1 MANRVGVR
9 DMIGAG
15 TRAVGRYTGTLL
27 AVFISQ
33 TVVAL
38 ACLLSI
44 SVALSLTFA
53 RLPIWD
59 DAVDGD
65 LAALLFSLRYGK
77 ASLLAAAGIAFGGL
91 LLWQLASWFLVGGI
105 NGVLA
110 NRPEGRAETAKCFG
124 AAGASTYL
132 TYARLAVC
140 SLPGLFVVLVMLFL
154 GWQTMQARIFAAL
167 TVPQLLGPLALA
179 FLPGLLVLHLV
190 WTISDYARV
199 ELTLR
204 GESHEPS
211 VVVTYIRTVGYV
223 LRRPLTLAHGALG
236 WLAFLAIS
244 IGYAYLAHGRPM
256 YGAEGAVTL
265 FVIRQGV
272 SLARTAIRFGVLAG
286 QLELGKSRPLPPAR
300 MEPQSL
306 PTITRSKK
314 L

>member
-1 MANRVGVR
+1 MGSRVGLR
-9 DMIGAG
+9 EMIGAG
-15 TRAVGRYTGTLL
+15 SRGVGRYTGTLL
-27 AVFISQ
+27 AVFVSQ

-38 ACLLSI
+38 ACMTSI
-44 SVALSLTFA
+44 TVALSLTFA

-65 LAALLFSLRYGK
+65 LVALLFSLRYGRS
-77 ASLLAAAGIAFGGL
+77 SLLAAAGIVFGGL
-91 LLWQLASWFLVGGI
+91 LLWQLATWFLVGGI

-132 TYARLAVC
+132 SYARLAVC
-140 SLPGLFVVLVMLFL
+140 SLPGLFLVLVVVIL
-154 GWQTMQARIFAAL
+154 GWQTMEARIFAAL

-179 FLPGLLVLHLV
+179 FLPGALVLHVV
-190 WTISDYARV
+190 WTIADYARV

-204 GESHEPS
+204 GESHDPS
-211 VVVTYIRTVGYV
+211 VVVTYMRTVGYV

-286 QLELGKSRPLPPAR
+286 QLELGKSRPLPPR
-300 MEPQSL
+300 RVEPKAE
-306 PTITRSKK
+306 PKK
-314 L
+314 A